1 MDAEYYK
8 KYEPVFGKWYITKQL
23 GAGSYGKVFEIQR
36 TDALDGTVYRGAL
49 KAITIPSS
57 PEELQS
63 VLDEDGLDRQG
74 ASSYFRETVVALNRE
89 IALMNKVKGHSNI
102 VSYEDHDV
110 IEHTD
115 GIGWD
120 ILIRMELL
128 TPISQYFK
136 QFDTIPRQAV
146 LRLGIDLC
154 RALEVCEKYSIIHRD
169 IKPANIFIS
178 DTGDFKLGDF
188 GVARTASASTG
199 ASTFA
204 GTVNYMAP
212 EVFRREKYTASV
224 DTYSL
229 GLVMYQLLNANRM
242 PFYPPYPQP
251 LTALAKERAHDR
263 RLAGEPLPDP
273 VNASGP
279 LADILRKA
287 CAPAPADRFA
297 SPTEMRLALEAVLRG
312 ASDAAPV
319 PDAGDA
325 TVRAAVPAAEVPAAD
340 TTVTVAAGT
349 EAPDAADETTRLPFG
364 QQPAAQPTAPAK
376 APAPKAED
384 ETVFLFAQ
392 QEQQRREAEAAA
404 RKAEAAARK
413 AEEDALR
420 AEEQRKAEES
430 RAAAAKEQAQRA
442 EQERKAREAEE
453 AARKAAQEKAEAAET
468 PAPVEEK
475 KFSRRK
481 MLGVIGGAAALAV
494 LGGGGYTLY
503 SSSPVDEGTCG
514 DDLTWKLSNNGTLT
528 IAGVG
533 MMRYSEISA
542 PSPWYSHRDSIK
554 KLVLKDGVTSISAS
568 AFNTCHHLT
577 SVKLPD
583 SVAYIGNQAFKFC
596 VELSS
601 ITLPSSTKSVRI
613 ETFCRCSKLASV
625 TLPYGVTM
633 IESRAFANCTA
644 LESIQFPVSLSQI
657 GAWAFSNCEKLS
669 SVKIPESVTSIS
681 NGAFS
686 GCALTSVTVSR
697 NCKVHE
703 NAFDDGVTINYYD

>member
-110 IEHTD
+110 IEHAD

-325 TVRAAVPAAEVPAAD
+325 TVRAAAPAAQVPAAD
-340 TTVTVAAGT
+340 AAATVAAAPKAPET
-349 EAPDAADETTRLPFG
+349 PDAADETTRLPFG

-404 RKAEAAARK
+404 RKAEEEAR
-413 AEEDALR
+413 R
-420 AEEQRKAEES
+420 AEEQRKAEEA

-453 AARKAAQEKAEAAET
+453 AARKAEQEKAEAAET
-468 PAPVEEK
+468 PAPAGEK
-475 KFSRRK
+475 KISRRK

-503 SSSPVDEGTCG
+503 SSSPVEEGTCG

-533 MMRYSEISA
+533 MMTDPDVLA
-542 PSPWYSHRDSIK
+542 PLHLRVK
-554 KLVLKDGVTSISAS
+554 KLVVKDGVTSISAS
-568 AFNTCHHLT
+568 AFNTCQHLT

-686 GCALTSVTVSR
+686 GCALTSVTLSR
-697 NCKVHE
+697 DCKVHE
-703 NAFDDGVTINYYD
+703 SAFDEGVTINYYD

>member
-325 TVRAAVPAAEVPAAD
+325 TVRAAAPAAQVPAAD
-340 TTVTVAAGT
+340 AAAAVAAAPKAPET
-349 EAPDAADETTRLPFG
+349 PDAADETTRLPFG

-404 RKAEAAARK
+404 RKAEEEAR
-413 AEEDALR
+413 R
-420 AEEQRKAEES
+420 AEEQRKAEEA

-453 AARKAAQEKAEAAET
+453 AARKAEQEKAEAAET
-468 PAPVEEK
+468 PAPAGEK
-475 KFSRRK
+475 KISRRK

-503 SSSPVDEGTCG
+503 SSSPVEEGTCG

-533 MMRYSEISA
+533 MMTDPDVLA
-542 PSPWYSHRDSIK
+542 PLHLRVK
-554 KLVLKDGVTSISAS
+554 KLVVKDGVTSISAS
-568 AFNTCHHLT
+568 AFNTCQHLT

-703 NAFDDGVTINYYD
+703 SAFDEGVTINYYD

>member
-325 TVRAAVPAAEVPAAD
+325 TVRAAAPAAQVPAAD
-340 TTVTVAAGT
+340 AAATVSAAPKAPET
-349 EAPDAADETTRLPFG
+349 PDAADETTRLPFG
-364 QQPAAQPTAPAK
+364 QQPAAQPAAPAK

-404 RKAEAAARK
+404 RKAEEEAR
-413 AEEDALR
+413 R
-420 AEEQRKAEES
+420 AEEQRKAEEA

-453 AARKAAQEKAEAAET
+453 AARKAEQEKAEAAET
-468 PAPVEEK
+468 PAPAGEK
-475 KFSRRK
+475 KISRRK

-503 SSSPVDEGTCG
+503 SSSPVEEGTCG

-533 MMRYSEISA
+533 MMTDPDVLA
-542 PSPWYSHRDSIK
+542 PLHLRVK
-554 KLVLKDGVTSISAS
+554 KLVVKDGVTSISAS

-625 TLPYGVTM
+625 TLPYGVMM

-669 SVKIPESVTSIS
+669 SVKIPESVTSIR

-703 NAFDDGVTINYYD
+703 SAFDEGVTINYYD

>member
-169 IKPANIFIS
+169 IKPANIFVS

-297 SPTEMRLALEAVLRG
+297 SPTEMRLALEAVLNG
-312 ASDAAPV
+312 TSDAAPV

-325 TVRAAVPAAEVPAAD
+325 TVRAAAPAAEVPAAD
-340 TTVTVAAGT
+340 KTVTVAAGA

-404 RKAEAAARK
+404 RKAE
-413 AEEDALR
+413 EDARR
-420 AEEQRKAEES
+420 AEEQRKAEEA
-430 RAAAAKEQAQRA
+430 RAAAKEQAQRA

-453 AARKAAQEKAEAAET
+453 AARKAEQEKAEAAET
-468 PAPVEEK
+468 PAPAGEK
-475 KFSRRK
+475 KISRRK

-503 SSSPVDEGTCG
+503 SSSPVEEGTCG
-514 DDLTWKLSNNGTLT
+514 DDLTWTLSNNGTLT
-528 IAGVG
+528 IKGTS

-601 ITLPSSTKSVRI
+601 ITLPSSMKSI
-613 ETFCRCSKLASV
+613 KAETFCRCSKLASV
-625 TLPYGVTM
+625 NLQYGITM

-703 NAFDDGVTINYYD
+703 SAFDEGVTINYYD

>member
-287 CAPAPADRFA
+287 CAPVPADRFA

-325 TVRAAVPAAEVPAAD
+325 TVRAAAPAAQVPAAD
-340 TTVTVAAGT
+340 AAATVAAAPKAPET
-349 EAPDAADETTRLPFG
+349 PDAADETTRLPFG

-376 APAPKAED
+376 APAAPKAED

-404 RKAEAAARK
+404 RKAE
-413 AEEDALR
+413 EDARR
-420 AEEQRKAEES
+420 AEQQRKAEEA

-453 AARKAAQEKAEAAET
+453 AARKAEQEKAEAAET
-468 PAPVEEK
+468 PAPAGEK
-475 KFSRRK
+475 KISRRK

-503 SSSPVDEGTCG
+503 SSSPVEEGTCG

-533 MMRYSEISA
+533 MMTNPDVLA
-542 PSPWYSHRDSIK
+542 PLHLRVK

-568 AFNTCHHLT
+568 AFRTYTHLT

-686 GCALTSVTVSR
+686 GCALTSVTLSR

-703 NAFDDGVTINYYD
+703 SAFDEGVTINYYD

>member
-23 GAGSYGKVFEIQR
+23 GAGSYGKVFEIER

-319 PDAGDA
+319 PEAGDA
-325 TVRAAVPAAEVPAAD
+325 TVRAAAPAAEVPAAD
-340 TTVTVAAGT
+340 AAATVSAAPKAPET
-349 EAPDAADETTRLPFG
+349 PDAADETTRLPFG
-364 QQPAAQPTAPAK
+364 QQPAAQPTPPAK

-404 RKAEAAARK
+404 RKAE
-413 AEEDALR
+413 EDARR
-420 AEEQRKAEES
+420 AEQQRKAEEA

-453 AARKAAQEKAEAAET
+453 AARKAEQEKAEAAET
-468 PAPVEEK
+468 PAPAGEK
-475 KFSRRK
+475 KISRRK

-494 LGGGGYTLY
+494 LGGGGYAVY
-503 SSSPVDEGTCG
+503 SAESSKPVAEGSCG
-514 DDLTWKLSNNGTLT
+514 DGLTWSISGAGVLT
-528 IAGVG
+528 IQGSG
-533 MMRYSEISA
+533 TITGT
-542 PSPWYSHRDSIK
+542 PW
-554 KLVLKDGVTSISAS
+554 
-568 AFNTCHHLT
+568 
-577 SVKLPD
+577 
-583 SVAYIGNQAFKFC
+583 
-596 VELSS
+596 E
-601 ITLPSSTKSVRI
+601 
-613 ETFCRCSKLASV
+613 KLADRVTAIDLQASVPTIPPYCFTRFTSLTSV
-625 TLPYGVTM
+625 TLPEGLQIFGSYSFYCCVSLTTVTIPDGVFY
-633 IESRAFANCTA
+633 IGNRAFGNC
-644 LESIQFPVSLSQI
+644 SS
-657 GAWAFSNCEKLS
+657 LS
-669 SVKIPESVTSIS
+669 SVSIPESVTSIR

-697 NCKVHE
+697 NCKVYE
-703 NAFDDGVTINYYD
+703 SAFDEGVTINYYD

>member
-325 TVRAAVPAAEVPAAD
+325 TVRAAAPAAQVPAAD
-340 TTVTVAAGT
+340 AAATVSAAPKAPET
-349 EAPDAADETTRLPFG
+349 PDAADETTRLPFG

-404 RKAEAAARK
+404 RKAE
-413 AEEDALR
+413 EDARR
-420 AEEQRKAEES
+420 AEEQRKAEEA

-453 AARKAAQEKAEAAET
+453 AARKAEQEKAEAAET
-468 PAPVEEK
+468 PAPAGEK
-475 KFSRRK
+475 KISRRK

-503 SSSPVDEGTCG
+503 SSSPVEEGTCG

-533 MMRYSEISA
+533 MMTDPDVLA
-542 PSPWYSHRDSIK
+542 PLHLRVK
-554 KLVLKDGVTSISAS
+554 KLVVKDGVTSISAS
-568 AFNTCHHLT
+568 AFRTYTHLT

-703 NAFDDGVTINYYD
+703 SAFDEGVTINYYD

>member
-325 TVRAAVPAAEVPAAD
+325 TVRAAAPAAQVPAAD
-340 TTVTVAAGT
+340 AAATVSAAPKAPET
-349 EAPDAADETTRLPFG
+349 PDAADETTRLPFG

-404 RKAEAAARK
+404 RKAE
-413 AEEDALR
+413 EDARR
-420 AEEQRKAEES
+420 AEEQRKAEEA

-453 AARKAAQEKAEAAET
+453 AARKAEQEKAEAAET
-468 PAPVEEK
+468 PAPAGEK
-475 KFSRRK
+475 KISRRK

-503 SSSPVDEGTCG
+503 SSSPVEEGTCG

-533 MMRYSEISA
+533 MMTNPDVLA
-542 PSPWYSHRDSIK
+542 PLHLRVK

-568 AFNTCHHLT
+568 AFRTYTHLT

-703 NAFDDGVTINYYD
+703 SAFDDGVTINYYD

>member
-312 ASDAAPV
+312 ASDAAP
-319 PDAGDA
+319 
-325 TVRAAVPAAEVPAAD
+325 AAQVPAAD
-340 TTVTVAAGT
+340 AAATVAAAPKAPET
-349 EAPDAADETTRLPFG
+349 PDAADETTRLPFG
-364 QQPAAQPTAPAK
+364 QQPAAQPTPPAK

-404 RKAEAAARK
+404 RKAE
-413 AEEDALR
+413 EDARR
-420 AEEQRKAEES
+420 AEEQRKAEEA

-453 AARKAAQEKAEAAET
+453 AARKAEQEKAEAAET
-468 PAPVEEK
+468 PAPAGEK
-475 KFSRRK
+475 KISRRK

-494 LGGGGYTLY
+494 LGGGGYAVY
-503 SSSPVDEGTCG
+503 SAESSKPVAEGSCG
-514 DDLTWKLSNNGTLT
+514 DGLTWSISGAGVLT
-528 IAGVG
+528 IQGSG
-533 MMRYSEISA
+533 TITST
-542 PSPWYSHRDSIK
+542 PW
-554 KLVLKDGVTSISAS
+554 
-568 AFNTCHHLT
+568 
-577 SVKLPD
+577 
-583 SVAYIGNQAFKFC
+583 
-596 VELSS
+596 E
-601 ITLPSSTKSVRI
+601 
-613 ETFCRCSKLASV
+613 KLADRVTAIDLQASVPTIPPYCFTRFTSLTSV
-625 TLPYGVTM
+625 TLPEGLQIFGSYSFYCCVSLTTVTIPDGVFY
-633 IESRAFANCTA
+633 IGNRAFGNC
-644 LESIQFPVSLSQI
+644 SS
-657 GAWAFSNCEKLS
+657 LS
-669 SVKIPESVTSIS
+669 SVSIPESVTSIR

-703 NAFDDGVTINYYD
+703 SAFDEGVTINYYD

>member
-312 ASDAAPV
+312 ASDAAP
-319 PDAGDA
+319 
-325 TVRAAVPAAEVPAAD
+325 AAQVPAAD
-340 TTVTVAAGT
+340 AAATVAAAPKAPET
-349 EAPDAADETTRLPFG
+349 PDAADETTRLPFG
-364 QQPAAQPTAPAK
+364 QQPAAQPTPPAK

-404 RKAEAAARK
+404 LK
-413 AEEDALR
+413 AEEDARR
-420 AEEQRKAEES
+420 AEEQRKAEEA

-453 AARKAAQEKAEAAET
+453 AARKAEQEKAEAAET
-468 PAPVEEK
+468 PAPAGEK
-475 KFSRRK
+475 KISRRK
-481 MLGVIGGAAALAV
+481 MLGVIGGAAALALV
-494 LGGGGYTLY
+494 GGGGYAVY
-503 SSSPVDEGTCG
+503 SAESSKPVAEGSCG
-514 DDLTWKLSNNGTLT
+514 DGLTWSISGAGVLT
-528 IAGVG
+528 IQGSG
-533 MMRYSEISA
+533 TITGT
-542 PSPWYSHRDSIK
+542 PW
-554 KLVLKDGVTSISAS
+554 
-568 AFNTCHHLT
+568 
-577 SVKLPD
+577 
-583 SVAYIGNQAFKFC
+583 
-596 VELSS
+596 E
-601 ITLPSSTKSVRI
+601 
-613 ETFCRCSKLASV
+613 KLADRVTAIDLQASVPTIPPYCFTRFTSLTSV
-625 TLPYGVTM
+625 TLPEGLQIFGSYSFYCCVSLTTVTIPDGVFY
-633 IESRAFANCTA
+633 IGNRAFGNC
-644 LESIQFPVSLSQI
+644 SS
-657 GAWAFSNCEKLS
+657 LS
-669 SVKIPESVTSIS
+669 SVSIPESVTSIR

-686 GCALTSVTVSR
+686 GCALTSVTLSR
-697 NCKVHE
+697 DCKVHE
-703 NAFDDGVTINYYD
+703 SAFDEGVTINYYD

>member
-136 QFDTIPRQAV
+136 QFDTIPWQAV

-312 ASDAAPV
+312 TSDAAPV

-364 QQPAAQPTAPAK
+364 GQPAAPAPEPAK

-404 RKAEAAARK
+404 RKAE
-413 AEEDALR
+413 EDARR
-420 AEEQRKAEES
+420 AEQQRKAEEA
-430 RAAAAKEQAQRA
+430 RAAAAKAQAERA

-453 AARKAAQEKAEAAET
+453 AAQKAEQERAEAAET
-468 PAPVEEK
+468 PAPAGEK
-475 KFSRRK
+475 KISRRK

-514 DDLTWKLSNNGTLT
+514 DDLTWTLSNNGTLT
-528 IAGVG
+528 IKGTS

-554 KLVLKDGVTSISAS
+554 KLVVKDGVTSISAS

-703 NAFDDGVTINYYD
+703 SAFDEGVTINYYD

>member
-325 TVRAAVPAAEVPAAD
+325 TVRAAAPAAQVPAAD
-340 TTVTVAAGT
+340 AAATVAAAPKAPET
-349 EAPDAADETTRLPFG
+349 PDAADETTRLPFG
-364 QQPAAQPTAPAK
+364 QQPAAQPAAPEK

-404 RKAEAAARK
+404 RKAEEEAR
-413 AEEDALR
+413 R
-420 AEEQRKAEES
+420 AEEQRKAEEA

-453 AARKAAQEKAEAAET
+453 AARKAEKRAAEQAAAAAKA
-468 PAPVEEK
+468 PAPAKTGEK
-475 KFSRRK
+475 KISRRK
-481 MLGVIGGAAALAV
+481 MLGVIGGAAALALV
-494 LGGGGYTLY
+494 GGAGYAVY
-503 SSSPVDEGTCG
+503 SAESSKPVAEGSCG
-514 DDLTWKLSNNGTLT
+514 DGLTWSISGAGVLT
-528 IAGVG
+528 IQGSG
-533 MMRYSEISA
+533 TITGT
-542 PSPWYSHRDSIK
+542 PW
-554 KLVLKDGVTSISAS
+554 
-568 AFNTCHHLT
+568 
-577 SVKLPD
+577 
-583 SVAYIGNQAFKFC
+583 
-596 VELSS
+596 E
-601 ITLPSSTKSVRI
+601 
-613 ETFCRCSKLASV
+613 KLADRVTAIDLQASVPTIPPYCFTRFTSLTSV
-625 TLPYGVTM
+625 TLPEGLQIFGSY
-633 IESRAFANCTA
+633 SFYCC
-644 LESIQFPVSLSQI
+644 VSLTTVTIPDGVFYI
-657 GAWAFSNCEKLS
+657 GECAFGNCSSLS
-669 SVKIPESVTSIS
+669 SVSIPDSVLKIYR
-681 NGAFS
+681 GAFDN
-686 GCALTSVTVSR
+686 CALTSVTLSR
-697 NCKVHE
+697 DCKVHE
-703 NAFDDGVTINYYD
+703 SAFDEGVTINYYD

>member
-325 TVRAAVPAAEVPAAD
+325 TVRAAAPAAQVPAAD
-340 TTVTVAAGT
+340 AAATVAAAPKAPET
-349 EAPDAADETTRLPFG
+349 PDAADETTRLPFG
-364 QQPAAQPTAPAK
+364 QQPAAQPAAPEK

-404 RKAEAAARK
+404 RKAE
-413 AEEDALR
+413 EDARR
-420 AEEQRKAEES
+420 AEEQRKAEEA

-453 AARKAAQEKAEAAET
+453 AARKAEQEKAEAAET
-468 PAPVEEK
+468 PAPAGEK
-475 KFSRRK
+475 KISRRK

-503 SSSPVDEGTCG
+503 SSSPVEEGTCG

-533 MMRYSEISA
+533 MMTDPDVLA
-542 PSPWYSHRDSIK
+542 PLHLRVK

-568 AFNTCHHLT
+568 AFRTYTHLT

-633 IESRAFANCTA
+633 IKSRAFASCTA

-703 NAFDDGVTINYYD
+703 SAFDEGVTINYYD

>member
-287 CAPAPADRFA
+287 CAPVPADRFA

-319 PDAGDA
+319 PEAGDA
-325 TVRAAVPAAEVPAAD
+325 TVRAAAPAAEVPAAD
-340 TTVTVAAGT
+340 AAATVSAAPKAPET
-349 EAPDAADETTRLPFG
+349 PDAADETTRLPFG
-364 QQPAAQPTAPAK
+364 QQPAAQPTPPAK

-404 RKAEAAARK
+404 RKAE
-413 AEEDALR
+413 EDARR
-420 AEEQRKAEES
+420 AEQQRKAEEA

-453 AARKAAQEKAEAAET
+453 AARKAEQEKAEAAET
-468 PAPVEEK
+468 PAPAGEK
-475 KFSRRK
+475 KISRRK

-503 SSSPVDEGTCG
+503 SSSPVEEGTCG

-533 MMRYSEISA
+533 MMTNPDVLA
-542 PSPWYSHRDSIK
+542 PLHLRVK
-554 KLVLKDGVTSISAS
+554 KLVVKDGVTSISAS
-568 AFNTCHHLT
+568 AFRTYTHLT

-703 NAFDDGVTINYYD
+703 SAFDEGVTINYYD

>member
-23 GAGSYGKVFEIQR
+23 GAGSYGKVFEIER

-287 CAPAPADRFA
+287 CAPVPADRFA

-325 TVRAAVPAAEVPAAD
+325 TVRAAAPAAQVPAAD
-340 TTVTVAAGT
+340 AAATVAAAPKAPET
-349 EAPDAADETTRLPFG
+349 PDAADETTRLPFG

-376 APAPKAED
+376 APAAPKAED

-404 RKAEAAARK
+404 RKAE
-413 AEEDALR
+413 EDARR
-420 AEEQRKAEES
+420 AEQQRKAEEA

-453 AARKAAQEKAEAAET
+453 AARKAEQEKAEAAET
-468 PAPVEEK
+468 PAPAGEK
-475 KFSRRK
+475 KISRRK
-481 MLGVIGGAAALAV
+481 MLGVIGGAAALALV
-494 LGGGGYTLY
+494 GGGGYTLY
-503 SSSPVDEGTCG
+503 SSSPVEEGTCG

-533 MMRYSEISA
+533 MMTDPDVLA
-542 PSPWYSHRDSIK
+542 PLHLRVK
-554 KLVLKDGVTSISAS
+554 KLVVKDGVTSISAS
-568 AFNTCHHLT
+568 AFRTYTHLT

-703 NAFDDGVTINYYD
+703 SAFDEGVTINYYD

>member
-251 LTALAKERAHDR
+251 ITFSAAEQARAR
-263 RLAGEPLPDP
+263 RLAGEALPLP
-273 VNASGP
+273 SGAQDA
-279 LADILRKA
+279 LGQLVCKA
-287 CAPAPADRFA
+287 CAPDPAQRFAGPLALRKALETLPQAQPAPLAIDPPGGRPDPLNDTIGTPGPDWHWRNGQLVQDPPADGADPEATFDPHLSPAPAPLVDETVRVETAQPAAPADDR
-297 SPTEMRLALEAVLRG
+297 
-312 ASDAAPV
+312 
-319 PDAGDA
+319 
-325 TVRAAVPAAEVPAAD
+325 TVRLMPADVPP
-340 TTVTVAAGT
+340 
-349 EAPDAADETTRLPFG
+349 
-364 QQPAAQPTAPAK
+364 
-376 APAPKAED
+376 APAPAPEKDRTERVAAPAPQVPEMQD
-384 ETVFLFAQ
+384 PDKTTVLFAAQ
-392 QEQQRREAEAAA
+392 AEQRRKQEQARRDAEEAARRAAEAE
-404 RKAEAAARK
+404 
-413 AEEDALR
+413 
-420 AEEQRKAEES
+420 
-430 RAAAAKEQAQRA
+430 KEQARRAA
-442 EQERKAREAEE
+442 EQAE
-453 AARKAAQEKAEAAET
+453 AARKAAEAAAEK
-468 PAPVEEK
+468 PAPEAK
-475 KFSRRK
+475 IFRRK
-481 MLGVIGGAAALAV
+481 MLGILGGAAVVAVGVGVGGVAMLNKGEESAAVVASGSCGTDVQWSLDEKGVLRLSGTGRMTDYQNATEVPWEEMRNQITRVQFDDAITNIGNCAFYACSNLTEVITPKALSEVGKYSFAICTSLVSIDLPNGTKRIGEHAFTMDSALKSITIPSSV
-494 LGGGGYTLY
+494 LGI
-503 SSSPVDEGTCG
+503 GT
-514 DDLTWKLSNNGTLT
+514 
-528 IAGVG
+528 
-533 MMRYSEISA
+533 E
-542 PSPWYSHRDSIK
+542 
-554 KLVLKDGVTSISAS
+554 
-568 AFNTCHHLT
+568 AF
-577 SVKLPD
+577 
-583 SVAYIGNQAFKFC
+583 Y
-596 VELSS
+596 
-601 ITLPSSTKSVRI
+601 
-613 ETFCRCSKLASV
+613 
-625 TLPYGVTM
+625 
-633 IESRAFANCTA
+633 
-644 LESIQFPVSLSQI
+644 
-657 GAWAFSNCEKLS
+657 NCERLTK
-669 SVKIPESVTSIS
+669 VKINKNCSRGNDAFPRNVGIS
-681 NGAFS
+681 
-686 GCALTSVTVSR
+686 
-697 NCKVHE
+697 
-703 NAFDDGVTINYYD
+703 YY

>member
-287 CAPAPADRFA
+287 CAPVPADRFA

-325 TVRAAVPAAEVPAAD
+325 TVRAAAAAAQVPAAD
-340 TTVTVAAGT
+340 AAATVAAAPKAPET
-349 EAPDAADETTRLPFG
+349 PDAADETTRLPFG

-404 RKAEAAARK
+404 RKAE
-413 AEEDALR
+413 EDARR
-420 AEEQRKAEES
+420 AEQQRKAEEA

-453 AARKAAQEKAEAAET
+453 AARKAEQEKAEAAET
-468 PAPVEEK
+468 PAPAGEK
-475 KFSRRK
+475 KISRRK
-481 MLGVIGGAAALAV
+481 MLGGIGGAAALAV

-503 SSSPVDEGTCG
+503 SSSPVEEGTCG

-533 MMRYSEISA
+533 MMTNPDVLA
-542 PSPWYSHRDSIK
+542 PLHLRVK
-554 KLVLKDGVTSISAS
+554 KLVVKDGVTSISAS
-568 AFNTCHHLT
+568 AFRTYTHLT

-686 GCALTSVTVSR
+686 GCALTSVTLSR
-697 NCKVHE
+697 DCKVHE
-703 NAFDDGVTINYYD
+703 SAFDEGVTINYYD

>member
-325 TVRAAVPAAEVPAAD
+325 TVRAAAPAAQVPAAD
-340 TTVTVAAGT
+340 AAATVSAAPKAPET
-349 EAPDAADETTRLPFG
+349 PDAADETTRLPFG

-404 RKAEAAARK
+404 RKAE
-413 AEEDALR
+413 EDARR
-420 AEEQRKAEES
+420 AEQQRKAEEA

-453 AARKAAQEKAEAAET
+453 AARKAEQEKAEAAET
-468 PAPVEEK
+468 PAPAGEK
-475 KFSRRK
+475 KISRRK

-503 SSSPVDEGTCG
+503 SSSPVEEGTCG
-514 DDLTWKLSNNGTLT
+514 DDLTWKLSDAGVLT
-528 IAGVG
+528 IQGSG
-533 MMRYSEISA
+533 TITST
-542 PSPWYSHRDSIK
+542 PW
-554 KLVLKDGVTSISAS
+554 
-568 AFNTCHHLT
+568 
-577 SVKLPD
+577 
-583 SVAYIGNQAFKFC
+583 
-596 VELSS
+596 E
-601 ITLPSSTKSVRI
+601 
-613 ETFCRCSKLASV
+613 KLADRVTAIDLQASVPTIPPYCFTRFTSLTSV
-625 TLPYGVTM
+625 TLPEGLQIFGSYSFYCCVSLTTVTIPDGVFY
-633 IESRAFANCTA
+633 IGNRAFGNC
-644 LESIQFPVSLSQI
+644 SS
-657 GAWAFSNCEKLS
+657 LS
-669 SVKIPESVTSIS
+669 SVSIPESVTSIR

-697 NCKVHE
+697 NCKVYE
-703 NAFDDGVTINYYD
+703 SAFDEGVTINYYD

>member
-287 CAPAPADRFA
+287 CAPVPADRFA

-325 TVRAAVPAAEVPAAD
+325 TVRAAAPAAQVPAAD
-340 TTVTVAAGT
+340 AAATVAAAPKAPET
-349 EAPDAADETTRLPFG
+349 PDAADETTRLPFG

-376 APAPKAED
+376 APAAPKAED

-404 RKAEAAARK
+404 RKAE
-413 AEEDALR
+413 EDARR
-420 AEEQRKAEES
+420 AEEQRKAEEA

-453 AARKAAQEKAEAAET
+453 AARKAEQEKAEAAET
-468 PAPVEEK
+468 PAPAGEK
-475 KFSRRK
+475 KISRRK

-503 SSSPVDEGTCG
+503 SSSPVEEGTCG

-533 MMRYSEISA
+533 MMTDPDVLA
-542 PSPWYSHRDSIK
+542 PLHLRVK
-554 KLVLKDGVTSISAS
+554 KLVVKDGVTSISAS
-568 AFNTCHHLT
+568 AFRTYTHLT

-703 NAFDDGVTINYYD
+703 SAFDEGVTINYYD

>member
-287 CAPAPADRFA
+287 CAPVPADRFA

-325 TVRAAVPAAEVPAAD
+325 TVRAAAPAAEVPAAD
-340 TTVTVAAGT
+340 AAATVSAAPKAPET
-349 EAPDAADETTRLPFG
+349 PDAADETTRLPFG
-364 QQPAAQPTAPAK
+364 QQPAAQPTPPAK

-404 RKAEAAARK
+404 RKAE
-413 AEEDALR
+413 EDARR
-420 AEEQRKAEES
+420 AEQQRKAEEA

-453 AARKAAQEKAEAAET
+453 AARKAEQEKAEAAET
-468 PAPVEEK
+468 PAPAGEK
-475 KFSRRK
+475 KISRRK

-503 SSSPVDEGTCG
+503 SSSPVEEGTCG

-533 MMRYSEISA
+533 MMTNPDVLA
-542 PSPWYSHRDSIK
+542 PLHLRVK

-568 AFNTCHHLT
+568 AFRTYTHLT

-669 SVKIPESVTSIS
+669 SVSIPESVTSIR

-686 GCALTSVTVSR
+686 GCALTSVTLSR
-697 NCKVHE
+697 DCKVHE
-703 NAFDDGVTINYYD
+703 SAFDEGVTINYYD

>member
-349 EAPDAADETTRLPFG
+349 ETPDAADETTRLPFG
-364 QQPAAQPTAPAK
+364 QQPAAPAK

-404 RKAEAAARK
+404 RKAE
-413 AEEDALR
+413 EDARR
-420 AEEQRKAEES
+420 AEEQRKAEEA
-430 RAAAAKEQAQRA
+430 RAAAAKAQAQRA

-453 AARKAAQEKAEAAET
+453 AARKAEQEKAEAAET
-468 PAPVEEK
+468 PAPAGEK
-475 KFSRRK
+475 KISRRR
-481 MLGVIGGAAALAV
+481 MLGVIGGAAALAA
-494 LGGGGYTLY
+494 LGGGGYVIY
-503 SSSPVDEGTCG
+503 SSSIQPKPLKENRSGSCG
-514 DDLTWKLSNNGTLT
+514 KDLTWTLDTAGTLVIRGSGT
-528 IAGVG
+528 IT
-533 MMRYSEISA
+533 S
-542 PSPWYSHRDSIK
+542 SPWLEYSNFITNINIFASQIYIMTESFSGCSFVTHINLPYDTQAIGAYAFRDCTNLAFISFPYSLITRVGRAAFK
-554 KLVLKDGVTSISAS
+554 GCTSLSSAILPDSLTSISAETFKDCIS
-568 AFNTCHHLT
+568 LS
-577 SVKLPD
+577 SVSIPK
-583 SVAYIGNQAFKFC
+583 SVTNIYSQAFK
-596 VELSS
+596 
-601 ITLPSSTKSVRI
+601 
-613 ETFCRCSKLASV
+613 
-625 TLPYGVTM
+625 
-633 IESRAFANCTA
+633 
-644 LESIQFPVSLSQI
+644 
-657 GAWAFSNCEKLS
+657 
-669 SVKIPESVTSIS
+669 
-681 NGAFS
+681 

-703 NAFDDGVTINYYD
+703 SAFDKGVTINYYD

>member
-49 KAITIPSS
+49 KAITITSS

-169 IKPANIFIS
+169 IKPANIFVS

-325 TVRAAVPAAEVPAAD
+325 TVRAAAPAAQVPAAD
-340 TTVTVAAGT
+340 AAATVAAAPKAPET
-349 EAPDAADETTRLPFG
+349 PDAADETTRLPFG
-364 QQPAAQPTAPAK
+364 QQPAAQPAAPEK

-404 RKAEAAARK
+404 RKAEEEAR
-413 AEEDALR
+413 R
-420 AEEQRKAEES
+420 AEEQRKAEEA

-453 AARKAAQEKAEAAET
+453 AARKAEQEKAEAAET
-468 PAPVEEK
+468 PAPAGEK
-475 KFSRRK
+475 KISRRK

-503 SSSPVDEGTCG
+503 SSSPVEEGTCG

-533 MMRYSEISA
+533 MMTDPDVLA
-542 PSPWYSHRDSIK
+542 PLHLRVK
-554 KLVLKDGVTSISAS
+554 KLVVKDGVTSISAS

-703 NAFDDGVTINYYD
+703 SAFDEGVTINYYD

>member
-325 TVRAAVPAAEVPAAD
+325 TVRAAAPAAEVPAAD
-340 TTVTVAAGT
+340 AAATVAAAPKAPET
-349 EAPDAADETTRLPFG
+349 PDAADETTRLPFG
-364 QQPAAQPTAPAK
+364 QQPAAPAK

-404 RKAEAAARK
+404 RKAE
-413 AEEDALR
+413 EDARR
-420 AEEQRKAEES
+420 AEEQRKAEEA
-430 RAAAAKEQAQRA
+430 RAAAAKAQAQRA

-453 AARKAAQEKAEAAET
+453 AARKAEQEKAEAAET
-468 PAPVEEK
+468 PAPAGEK
-475 KFSRRK
+475 KISRRK

-494 LGGGGYTLY
+494 LGGGGYAVY
-503 SSSPVDEGTCG
+503 SAESSKPVAEGSCG
-514 DDLTWKLSNNGTLT
+514 DGLTWSISGAGVLT
-528 IAGVG
+528 IQGSG
-533 MMRYSEISA
+533 TITGT
-542 PSPWYSHRDSIK
+542 PW
-554 KLVLKDGVTSISAS
+554 
-568 AFNTCHHLT
+568 
-577 SVKLPD
+577 
-583 SVAYIGNQAFKFC
+583 
-596 VELSS
+596 E
-601 ITLPSSTKSVRI
+601 
-613 ETFCRCSKLASV
+613 KLADRVTAIDLQASVPTIPPYCFTRFTSLTSV
-625 TLPYGVTM
+625 TLPEGLQIFGSYSFYCCVSLTTVTIPDGVFY
-633 IESRAFANCTA
+633 IGNRAFGNC
-644 LESIQFPVSLSQI
+644 SS
-657 GAWAFSNCEKLS
+657 LS
-669 SVKIPESVTSIS
+669 SVSIPESVTSIR

-686 GCALTSVTVSR
+686 GCALTSVTLSR
-697 NCKVHE
+697 DCKVHE
-703 NAFDDGVTINYYD
+703 SAFDEGVTINYYD

>member
-325 TVRAAVPAAEVPAAD
+325 TVRAAAPTAQVPAAD
-340 TTVTVAAGT
+340 KTVTVAAGA

-364 QQPAAQPTAPAK
+364 QQPAAQPAAPAK

-404 RKAEAAARK
+404 RKAE
-413 AEEDALR
+413 EDARR
-420 AEEQRKAEES
+420 AEQQRKAEEA

-442 EQERKAREAEE
+442 EQERKSREAEE
-453 AARKAAQEKAEAAET
+453 AARKAEQEKAEAAET
-468 PAPVEEK
+468 PAPAGEK
-475 KFSRRK
+475 KISRRK

-514 DDLTWKLSNNGTLT
+514 DDLTWTLSNNGTLT
-528 IAGVG
+528 IKGTS

-703 NAFDDGVTINYYD
+703 SAFDEGVTINYYD

>member
-287 CAPAPADRFA
+287 CAPVPADRFA

-325 TVRAAVPAAEVPAAD
+325 TVRAAAPAAQVPAAD
-340 TTVTVAAGT
+340 AAATVAAAPKAPET
-349 EAPDAADETTRLPFG
+349 PDAADETTRLPFG

-404 RKAEAAARK
+404 RKAE
-413 AEEDALR
+413 EDARR
-420 AEEQRKAEES
+420 AEQQRKAEEA

-453 AARKAAQEKAEAAET
+453 AARKAEQEKAEAAET
-468 PAPVEEK
+468 PAPAGEK
-475 KFSRRK
+475 KISRRK

-503 SSSPVDEGTCG
+503 SSSPVEEGTCG

-533 MMRYSEISA
+533 MMTNPDVLA
-542 PSPWYSHRDSIK
+542 PLHLRVK

-568 AFNTCHHLT
+568 AFRTYTHLT

-686 GCALTSVTVSR
+686 GCALTSVTLSR

-703 NAFDDGVTINYYD
+703 SAFDEGVTINYYD

>member
-63 VLDEDGLDRQG
+63 VLDEDGLDKQG

-325 TVRAAVPAAEVPAAD
+325 TVRAAAPAAEVPAAD
-340 TTVTVAAGT
+340 AAATVSAAPKAPET
-349 EAPDAADETTRLPFG
+349 PDAADETTRLPFG

-404 RKAEAAARK
+404 RKAE
-413 AEEDALR
+413 EDARR
-420 AEEQRKAEES
+420 AEEQRKAEEA

-453 AARKAAQEKAEAAET
+453 AARKAEQEKAEAAET
-468 PAPVEEK
+468 PAPAGEK
-475 KFSRRK
+475 KISRRK

-503 SSSPVDEGTCG
+503 SSSPVEEGTCG

-533 MMRYSEISA
+533 MMTDPDVLA
-542 PSPWYSHRDSIK
+542 PLHLRVK

-568 AFNTCHHLT
+568 AFRTYTHLT

-601 ITLPSSTKSVRI
+601 ITLPSSTKSIRI

-657 GAWAFSNCEKLS
+657 SAWAFSNCEKLS
-669 SVKIPESVTSIS
+669 SVSIPESVTSIR

-697 NCKVHE
+697 NCKVYE
-703 NAFDDGVTINYYD
+703 SAFDEGVTINYYD

>member
-325 TVRAAVPAAEVPAAD
+325 TVRAAAPAAEVPAAD
-340 TTVTVAAGT
+340 AAATVSAAPKAPET
-349 EAPDAADETTRLPFG
+349 PDAADETTRLPFG

-392 QEQQRREAEAAA
+392 QEQQRREAEEEA
-404 RKAEAAARK
+404 R
-413 AEEDALR
+413 R
-420 AEEQRKAEES
+420 AEEQRKAEEA

-453 AARKAAQEKAEAAET
+453 AARKAEQEKAEAAET
-468 PAPVEEK
+468 PAPAGEK
-475 KFSRRK
+475 KISRRK

-494 LGGGGYTLY
+494 LGGGGYAVY
-503 SSSPVDEGTCG
+503 SAESSKPVAEGSCG
-514 DDLTWKLSNNGTLT
+514 DGLTWSISGAGVLT
-528 IAGVG
+528 IQGSG
-533 MMRYSEISA
+533 TITGT
-542 PSPWYSHRDSIK
+542 PW
-554 KLVLKDGVTSISAS
+554 
-568 AFNTCHHLT
+568 
-577 SVKLPD
+577 
-583 SVAYIGNQAFKFC
+583 
-596 VELSS
+596 E
-601 ITLPSSTKSVRI
+601 
-613 ETFCRCSKLASV
+613 KLADRVTAIDLQASVPTIPPYCFTRFTSLTSV
-625 TLPYGVTM
+625 TLPEGLQIFGSYSFYCCVSLTTVTIPDGVFY
-633 IESRAFANCTA
+633 IGNRAFGNC
-644 LESIQFPVSLSQI
+644 SS
-657 GAWAFSNCEKLS
+657 LS
-669 SVKIPESVTSIS
+669 SVSIPESVTSIR

-686 GCALTSVTVSR
+686 GCALTSVTLSR
-697 NCKVHE
+697 DCKVYE
-703 NAFDDGVTINYYD
+703 SAFDEGVTINYYD

>member
-287 CAPAPADRFA
+287 CAPVPADRFA

-319 PDAGDA
+319 PEAGDA
-325 TVRAAVPAAEVPAAD
+325 TVRAAAPAAQVPAAD
-340 TTVTVAAGT
+340 VAATVAAAPKAPET
-349 EAPDAADETTRLPFG
+349 PDAADETTRLPFG
-364 QQPAAQPTAPAK
+364 QQPAAQPTPPAK

-404 RKAEAAARK
+404 RKAE
-413 AEEDALR
+413 EDARR
-420 AEEQRKAEES
+420 AEEQRKAEEA

-453 AARKAAQEKAEAAET
+453 AARKAEQEKAEAAET
-468 PAPVEEK
+468 PAPAGEK
-475 KFSRRK
+475 KISRRK

-503 SSSPVDEGTCG
+503 SSSPVEEGTCG

-533 MMRYSEISA
+533 MMTDPDVLA
-542 PSPWYSHRDSIK
+542 PLHLRVK
-554 KLVLKDGVTSISAS
+554 KLVVKDGVTSISAS
-568 AFNTCHHLT
+568 AFRTYTHLT

-669 SVKIPESVTSIS
+669 SVKIPESVTSIR

-703 NAFDDGVTINYYD
+703 SAFDEGVTINYYD

>member
-325 TVRAAVPAAEVPAAD
+325 TVRAAAPAAQVPAAD
-340 TTVTVAAGT
+340 AAATVAAAPKAPET
-349 EAPDAADETTRLPFG
+349 PDAADETTRLPFG

-404 RKAEAAARK
+404 RKAEEEAR
-413 AEEDALR
+413 R
-420 AEEQRKAEES
+420 AEQQRKAEEA

-442 EQERKAREAEE
+442 EQERKSREAEE
-453 AARKAAQEKAEAAET
+453 AARKAEQEKAEAAET
-468 PAPVEEK
+468 PAPAGEK
-475 KFSRRK
+475 KISRRK

-503 SSSPVDEGTCG
+503 SSSPVEEGTCG

-533 MMRYSEISA
+533 MMTDPDVLA
-542 PSPWYSHRDSIK
+542 PLHLRVK
-554 KLVLKDGVTSISAS
+554 KLVVKDGVTSISAS
-568 AFNTCHHLT
+568 AFNTCQHLT

-686 GCALTSVTVSR
+686 GCALTSVTLSR
-697 NCKVHE
+697 DCKVHE
-703 NAFDDGVTINYYD
+703 SAFDEGVTINYYD

>member
-23 GAGSYGKVFEIQR
+23 GAGSYGKVFEIER

-325 TVRAAVPAAEVPAAD
+325 TVRAAAPAAEVPAAD
-340 TTVTVAAGT
+340 AAATVSAAPKAPET
-349 EAPDAADETTRLPFG
+349 PDAADETTRLPFG

-404 RKAEAAARK
+404 RKAE
-413 AEEDALR
+413 EDARR
-420 AEEQRKAEES
+420 AEEQRKAEEA

-453 AARKAAQEKAEAAET
+453 AARKAEQEKAEAAET
-468 PAPVEEK
+468 PAPAGEK

-494 LGGGGYTLY
+494 LGGGGYAVY
-503 SSSPVDEGTCG
+503 SAESSKPVAEGSCG
-514 DDLTWKLSNNGTLT
+514 DGLTWSISGAGVLT
-528 IAGVG
+528 IQGSG
-533 MMRYSEISA
+533 TITST
-542 PSPWYSHRDSIK
+542 PW
-554 KLVLKDGVTSISAS
+554 
-568 AFNTCHHLT
+568 
-577 SVKLPD
+577 
-583 SVAYIGNQAFKFC
+583 
-596 VELSS
+596 E
-601 ITLPSSTKSVRI
+601 
-613 ETFCRCSKLASV
+613 KLADRVTAIDLQASVPTIPPYCFTRFTSLTSV
-625 TLPYGVTM
+625 TLPEGLQIFGSYSFYCCVSLTTVTIPDGVFY
-633 IESRAFANCTA
+633 IGNRAFGNC
-644 LESIQFPVSLSQI
+644 SS
-657 GAWAFSNCEKLS
+657 LS
-669 SVKIPESVTSIS
+669 SVSIPESVTSIR

-697 NCKVHE
+697 NCKVYE
-703 NAFDDGVTINYYD
+703 SAFDEGVTINYYD

>member
-325 TVRAAVPAAEVPAAD
+325 TVRAAAPAAQVPAAD
-340 TTVTVAAGT
+340 AAATVAAVPKAPET
-349 EAPDAADETTRLPFG
+349 PDAADETTRLPFG
-364 QQPAAQPTAPAK
+364 QQPSAQPTAPAK

-404 RKAEAAARK
+404 RKAE
-413 AEEDALR
+413 EDARR
-420 AEEQRKAEES
+420 AEEQRKAEEA

-442 EQERKAREAEE
+442 EQERKSREAEE
-453 AARKAAQEKAEAAET
+453 AARKAEQEKAEAAET
-468 PAPVEEK
+468 PAPAGEK
-475 KFSRRK
+475 KISRRK

-503 SSSPVDEGTCG
+503 SSSPVEEGTCG

-533 MMRYSEISA
+533 MMTDPDVLA
-542 PSPWYSHRDSIK
+542 PLHLRVK
-554 KLVLKDGVTSISAS
+554 KLVVKDGVTSISAS
-568 AFNTCHHLT
+568 AFNTCQHLT

-703 NAFDDGVTINYYD
+703 SAFDEGVTINYYD

>member
-319 PDAGDA
+319 PEAGDA
-325 TVRAAVPAAEVPAAD
+325 TVRAAAPAAEVPAAD
-340 TTVTVAAGT
+340 AAATVSAAPKAPET
-349 EAPDAADETTRLPFG
+349 PDAADETTRLPFG

-404 RKAEAAARK
+404 RN
-413 AEEDALR
+413 AEEEARR
-420 AEEQRKAEES
+420 AEQQRKAEEA

-453 AARKAAQEKAEAAET
+453 AARKAEQEKAEAAET
-468 PAPVEEK
+468 PAPAGEK
-475 KFSRRK
+475 KISRRK

-503 SSSPVDEGTCG
+503 SSSPVEEGTCG

-533 MMRYSEISA
+533 MMTDPDVLA
-542 PSPWYSHRDSIK
+542 PLHLRVK
-554 KLVLKDGVTSISAS
+554 KLVVKDGVTSISAS
-568 AFNTCHHLT
+568 AFRTYTHLT

-703 NAFDDGVTINYYD
+703 SAFDEGVTINYYD

>member
-169 IKPANIFIS
+169 IKPANIFVS

-287 CAPAPADRFA
+287 CAPVPADRFA
-297 SPTEMRLALEAVLRG
+297 SPTEMRLALEAVLNG

-325 TVRAAVPAAEVPAAD
+325 TVRAAAPAAQVPAAD
-340 TTVTVAAGT
+340 AAATVAAAPKAPET
-349 EAPDAADETTRLPFG
+349 PDAADETTRLPFG

-404 RKAEAAARK
+404 RKAE
-413 AEEDALR
+413 EDARR
-420 AEEQRKAEES
+420 AEEQRKAEEA
-430 RAAAAKEQAQRA
+430 RAAAAKAQAQRA

-453 AARKAAQEKAEAAET
+453 AARKAEQEKAEAEKRAAEQAAKA
-468 PAPVEEK
+468 PAPAKTGEK
-475 KFSRRK
+475 KISRRK
-481 MLGVIGGAAALAV
+481 MLGILGGAAALAA
-494 LGGGGYTLY
+494 LGGGGYAIY
-503 SSSPVDEGTCG
+503 SSSVQSSFNKNQSGSCG
-514 DDLTWKLSNNGTLT
+514 KDLTWELDTDGTLVIRGSGT
-528 IAGVG
+528 IT
-533 MMRYSEISA
+533 S
-542 PSPWYSHRDSIK
+542 SPWLEYSNAIATINIFASQIHITTANFSGCSFVTHVTLPYDTQEIGAYAFRDCTCLASISLPYSLIRIGRAAFK
-554 KLVLKDGVTSISAS
+554 GCTSLSSVILPDSLTSISAETFKDCIS
-568 AFNTCHHLT
+568 LS
-577 SVKLPD
+577 SVSIPK
-583 SVAYIGNQAFKFC
+583 SVTNIYSQAFK
-596 VELSS
+596 
-601 ITLPSSTKSVRI
+601 
-613 ETFCRCSKLASV
+613 
-625 TLPYGVTM
+625 
-633 IESRAFANCTA
+633 
-644 LESIQFPVSLSQI
+644 
-657 GAWAFSNCEKLS
+657 
-669 SVKIPESVTSIS
+669 
-681 NGAFS
+681 

-697 NCKVHE
+697 NCKVYE
-703 NAFDDGVTINYYD
+703 SAFNEGVTINYYD

>member
-287 CAPAPADRFA
+287 CAPVPADRFA

-312 ASDAAPV
+312 ASDAAP
-319 PDAGDA
+319 
-325 TVRAAVPAAEVPAAD
+325 AAQVPAAD
-340 TTVTVAAGT
+340 AAATVAAAPKAPET
-349 EAPDAADETTRLPFG
+349 PDAADETTRLPFG
-364 QQPAAQPTAPAK
+364 QQPAAQPTPPAK

-404 RKAEAAARK
+404 RKAE
-413 AEEDALR
+413 EDARR
-420 AEEQRKAEES
+420 AEEQRKAEEA

-453 AARKAAQEKAEAAET
+453 AARKAEQEKAEAAET
-468 PAPVEEK
+468 PAPAGEK
-475 KFSRRK
+475 KISRRK

-494 LGGGGYTLY
+494 LGGGGYAVY
-503 SSSPVDEGTCG
+503 SAESSKPVAEGSCG
-514 DDLTWKLSNNGTLT
+514 DGLTWSISGAGVLT
-528 IAGVG
+528 IQGSG
-533 MMRYSEISA
+533 TITGT
-542 PSPWYSHRDSIK
+542 PW
-554 KLVLKDGVTSISAS
+554 
-568 AFNTCHHLT
+568 
-577 SVKLPD
+577 
-583 SVAYIGNQAFKFC
+583 
-596 VELSS
+596 E
-601 ITLPSSTKSVRI
+601 
-613 ETFCRCSKLASV
+613 KLADRVTAIDLQASVPTIPPYCFTRFTSLTSV
-625 TLPYGVTM
+625 TLPEGLQIFGSYSFYCCVSLTTVTIPDGVFY
-633 IESRAFANCTA
+633 IGNRAFGNC
-644 LESIQFPVSLSQI
+644 SS
-657 GAWAFSNCEKLS
+657 LS
-669 SVKIPESVTSIS
+669 SVSIPESVTSIR

-686 GCALTSVTVSR
+686 GCALTSVTLSR
-697 NCKVHE
+697 DCKVHE
-703 NAFDDGVTINYYD
+703 SAFDEGVTINYYD

>member
-287 CAPAPADRFA
+287 CAPVPADRFA

-325 TVRAAVPAAEVPAAD
+325 TVRAAAPAAQVPAAD
-340 TTVTVAAGT
+340 
-349 EAPDAADETTRLPFG
+349 
-364 QQPAAQPTAPAK
+364 
-376 APAPKAED
+376 
-384 ETVFLFAQ
+384 
-392 QEQQRREAEAAA
+392 AAA
-404 RKAEAAARK
+404 TVAAARK
-413 AEEDALR
+413 AEEDARR
-420 AEEQRKAEES
+420 AEEQCKAEEA

-453 AARKAAQEKAEAAET
+453 AARKAEQEKAEAAET
-468 PAPVEEK
+468 PAPAGEK
-475 KFSRRK
+475 KISRRK
-481 MLGVIGGAAALAV
+481 MLGVIGGAAALALV
-494 LGGGGYTLY
+494 GGGGYAVY
-503 SSSPVDEGTCG
+503 SAESSKPVAEGSCG
-514 DDLTWKLSNNGTLT
+514 DGLTWSISGAGVLT
-528 IAGVG
+528 IQGSG
-533 MMRYSEISA
+533 TITGT
-542 PSPWYSHRDSIK
+542 PW
-554 KLVLKDGVTSISAS
+554 
-568 AFNTCHHLT
+568 
-577 SVKLPD
+577 
-583 SVAYIGNQAFKFC
+583 
-596 VELSS
+596 E
-601 ITLPSSTKSVRI
+601 
-613 ETFCRCSKLASV
+613 KLADRVTAIDLQASVPTIPPYCFTRFTSLTSV
-625 TLPYGVTM
+625 TLPEGLQIFGSYSFYCCVSLTTVTIPDGVFY
-633 IESRAFANCTA
+633 IGNRAFGNC
-644 LESIQFPVSLSQI
+644 SS
-657 GAWAFSNCEKLS
+657 LS
-669 SVKIPESVTSIS
+669 SVSIPESVTSIR

-686 GCALTSVTVSR
+686 GCALTSVTLSR
-697 NCKVHE
+697 DCKVHE
-703 NAFDDGVTINYYD
+703 SAFDEGVTINYYD

>member
-325 TVRAAVPAAEVPAAD
+325 TVRAAAPAAQVPAAD
-340 TTVTVAAGT
+340 AAATVAAVPKAPET
-349 EAPDAADETTRLPFG
+349 PDAADETTRLPFG
-364 QQPAAQPTAPAK
+364 QQPSAQPTAPAK

-404 RKAEAAARK
+404 RKAE
-413 AEEDALR
+413 EDARR
-420 AEEQRKAEES
+420 AEQQRKAEEA
-430 RAAAAKEQAQRA
+430 RAAAAKAQAQRA

-453 AARKAAQEKAEAAET
+453 AARKAEQEKAEAAET
-468 PAPVEEK
+468 PAPAGEK
-475 KFSRRK
+475 KISRRK

-503 SSSPVDEGTCG
+503 SSSPVEEGTCG

-533 MMRYSEISA
+533 MMTDPDVLA
-542 PSPWYSHRDSIK
+542 PLHLRVK
-554 KLVLKDGVTSISAS
+554 KLVVKDGVTSISAS
-568 AFNTCHHLT
+568 AFNTCQHLT

-686 GCALTSVTVSR
+686 GCALTSVTLSR
-697 NCKVHE
+697 DCKVHE
-703 NAFDDGVTINYYD
+703 SAFDEGVTINYYD

>member
-325 TVRAAVPAAEVPAAD
+325 TVRAAAPAAQVPAAD
-340 TTVTVAAGT
+340 AAATVAAAPKAPET
-349 EAPDAADETTRLPFG
+349 PDAADETTRLPFG
-364 QQPAAQPTAPAK
+364 QQPAAQPVAPEK

-404 RKAEAAARK
+404 RKAEEEAR
-413 AEEDALR
+413 R
-420 AEEQRKAEES
+420 AEEQRKAEEA

-453 AARKAAQEKAEAAET
+453 AARKAEQEKAEAAET
-468 PAPVEEK
+468 PAPAGEK
-475 KFSRRK
+475 KISRRK

-503 SSSPVDEGTCG
+503 SSSPVEEGTCG

-533 MMRYSEISA
+533 MMTDPDVLA
-542 PSPWYSHRDSIK
+542 PLHLRVK
-554 KLVLKDGVTSISAS
+554 KLVVKDGVTSISAS
-568 AFNTCHHLT
+568 AFNTCQHLT

-703 NAFDDGVTINYYD
+703 SAFDEGVTINYYD

>member
-287 CAPAPADRFA
+287 CAPVPADRFA

-325 TVRAAVPAAEVPAAD
+325 TVRAAAPAAQVPAAD
-340 TTVTVAAGT
+340 AAATVAAAPKAPET
-349 EAPDAADETTRLPFG
+349 PDAADETTRLPFG

-404 RKAEAAARK
+404 RKAE
-413 AEEDALR
+413 EDARR
-420 AEEQRKAEES
+420 AEEQRKAEEA

-453 AARKAAQEKAEAAET
+453 AARKAEQEKAEAAET
-468 PAPVEEK
+468 PAPAGEK
-475 KFSRRK
+475 KISRRK

-503 SSSPVDEGTCG
+503 SSSPVEEGTCG

-533 MMRYSEISA
+533 MMTNPDVLA
-542 PSPWYSHRDSIK
+542 PLHLRVK

-568 AFNTCHHLT
+568 AFRTYTHLT

-669 SVKIPESVTSIS
+669 SVKIPESVTSIR

-686 GCALTSVTVSR
+686 GCALTSVTLSR
-697 NCKVHE
+697 DCKVHE
-703 NAFDDGVTINYYD
+703 SAFDEGVTINYYD